1 MEAPVSAKSAP
12 VMPIWEIVTDEP
24 PEFVTIS
31 DICWLLPTCAVPKLR
46 LVALAAKP
54 PGVAFA
60 LLAVVAGLPELNPWQ
75 PTIARH
81 RMSSPTP
88 EQ

>member
-1 MEAPVSAKSAP
+1 MEAPVSVKSAP
-12 VMPIWEIVTDEP
+12 VIPTWEIVTGEP
-24 PEFVTIS
+24 PEFVTSS
-31 DICWLLPTCAVPKLR
+31 DSGWLLPTCAVPKLR
-46 LVALAAKP
+46 LVMLAAKL
-54 PGVAFA
+54 PGAAVA
-60 LLAVVAGLPELNPWQ
+60 LLPAAAGLPELNPWQ